1 MTRLLFLL
9 FLIGTNLFGT
19 GSVRAQDTEYSL
31 RSLSLGMTRDA
42 ALEALAQY
50 RFFCE
55 PSVQEGYYRY
65 HGTLCRYREY
75 HFGIFFTVRPD
86 NDTLYRIEIED
97 KYPNGFDLEKVDA
110 DLIARFGTPDVSK
123 RNAMFSGSYLRQWGD
138 FLTVRLEDYEQDA
151 IRLVLADPTVTP
163 DMLRDWYDLKSQSK
177 EMPQ

>member
-9 FLIGTNLFGT
+9 FLIGTGVIGT
-19 GSVRAQDTEYSL
+19 TGFVRAQDTEYSL

-86 NDTLYRIEIED
+86 DDTLYRIEIED
-97 KYPNGFDLEKVDA
+97 KYPNGFD
-110 DLIARFGTPDVSK
+110 
-123 RNAMFSGSYLRQWGD
+123 
-138 FLTVRLEDYEQDA
+138 
-151 IRLVLADPTVTP
+151 
-163 DMLRDWYDLKSQSK
+163 
-177 EMPQ
+177 